1 MCGGGPFE
9 LAAGAWTDDT
19 SMALC
24 LAESLVIK
32 SGFDARDQMTR
43 YVNWWKWGYLSSTGN
58 CFDIGMTVRAA
69 LQRFLD
75 NGDPFAGSP
84 DPRLAGNGS
93 LMRLAPIPLFYYADS
108 RSVVRY
114 SGESS
119 RTTHGCSEAIECCQL
134 FGHFLHNALAGRDKE
149 AVRNADGLSLNE
161 AKVIAIAGGT
171 FCSKSRDEVRGTGYC
186 VDSLEAALWCFNST
200 SNFEDAVLEA
210 VNLGDD
216 ADTTGAIVGQIAGA
230 YYGVDGIPGHWI
242 EKIRMRPEI
251 EQLALSLLEA
261 SSRPTGRQP
270 TA

>member
-24 LAESLVIK
+24 LAESLVIR

-84 DPRLAGNGS
+84 DPLLAGNGS
-93 LMRLAPIPLFYYADS
+93 LMRLAPIPLFYYADA

-134 FGHFLHNALAGRDKE
+134 FGLFIHNALAGRDKK
-149 AVRNADGLSLNE
+149 AVLNAAGLPLNE

-200 SNFEDAVLEA
+200 SNFEAAVLEA

-242 EKIRMRPEI
+242 EKIRMRSDI
-251 EQLALSLLEA
+251 ERLALSLLEA